1 MEVVIPLFAFM
12 IGLGVHRRWIR
23 WLMVTDTRS
32 EQMIRFD
39 FMMLDDQLLRKTL
52 WEDAA
57 RRDIEQLIRDTQR

>member
-1 MEVVIPLFAFM
+1 
-12 IGLGVHRRWIR
+12 
-23 WLMVTDTRS
+23 MVTDTRS